1 MRTTHVLIIA
11 LSIICAGLAFAQA
24 LSPANVNGCVV
35 VGSSPTYSAG
45 QQVAFTCSTSGQLYV
60 KTTTP

>member
-1 MRTTHVLIIA
+1 MRTTHVLILA
-11 LSIICAGLAFAQA
+11 LSIAVAGLAFAQA

-35 VGSSPTYSAG
+35 VSATPTYTAG

>member
-1 MRTTHVLIIA
+1 MRTLHVFIISA
-11 LSIICAGLAFAQA
+11 AIVAAGLAFAQA
-24 LSPANVNGCVV
+24 LGPANVNGCVV
-35 VGSSPTYSAG
+35 VSATPTYTAG